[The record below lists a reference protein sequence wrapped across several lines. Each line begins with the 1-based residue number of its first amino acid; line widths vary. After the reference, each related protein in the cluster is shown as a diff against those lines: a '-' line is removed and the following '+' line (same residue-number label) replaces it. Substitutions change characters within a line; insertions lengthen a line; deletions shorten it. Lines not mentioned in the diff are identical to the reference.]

1 MASYT
6 ELKSSWRTYSSEASR
21 SVITCIF
28 TKVGWKRSMYN
39 HPGVVKGGWGG
50 GPRRGSRERRHHS
63 KDNLH
68 IYRMYKTLYI
78 LYWVPCVEINRY
90 VNQVYI
96 ARKRERESGS
106 SIRNPYPLGYAHE
119 TGR

>member
-1 MASYT
+1 
-6 ELKSSWRTYSSEASR
+6 
-21 SVITCIF
+21 
-28 TKVGWKRSMYN
+28 
-39 HPGVVKGGWGG
+39 
-50 GPRRGSRERRHHS
+50 
-63 KDNLH
+63 
-68 IYRMYKTLYI
+68 MYKTLYI